1 MEGLEDEKRR
11 KDHASLLCNFILAH
25 MCMKKEEG
33 GKNRKNKGS
42 EIIPE
47 KASNEVVPNKRKIE
61 GVVPAE
67 RKVFW
72 YLLFPFH
79 SYG

>member
-1 MEGLEDEKRR
+1 MKKGGKITPVCCVI
-11 KDHASLLCNFILAH
+11 SSWH

-42 EIIPE
+42 EKIPE

-61 GVVPAE
+61 GVVPSE
-67 RKVFW
+67 KNVFW
-72 YLLFPFH
+72 YMLLPFH